1 MAAGTFDDIAAALY
15 AGPPEV
21 FTASRNARAKE
32 IEDAALAAEVK
43 ALRKPSVA
51 AWVVNV
57 FAQERAAQLG
67 EALALAAELRE
78 AQEDLDAAAL
88 STLSRQRRALT
99 RRLAESAAD
108 LAGSRGERVT
118 AATRDAVEQTIS
130 AAFFDQ
136 DAAAAVASGRL
147 VRALEPSGTA
157 DDVRD
162 AVAGTL
168 LPTLQPQ
175 PRRPRDELQER
186 RKRRDAERQ
195 VAAAEKALAAAERAL
210 TKEDEAVRALSDR
223 AEELA
228 DGIAEVEAQLEKLR
242 QEADRVE
249 RDRPAA
255 EQRRTAAAEKRDA
268 AAEAVE
274 SAREALDDL

>member
-15 AGPPEV
+15 AGPPEA

-108 LAGSRGERVT
+108 LAASRGERVT

-157 DDVRD
+157 DDIRD

-168 LPTLQPQ
+168 PTLQPQ
-175 PRRPRDELQER
+175 PPRPRDELQER

>member
-15 AGPPEV
+15 AGPPEA

-88 STLSRQRRALT
+88 STLSRQRRTLT

-108 LAGSRGERVT
+108 LAASRGERVT

-157 DDVRD
+157 DDIRD

-168 LPTLQPQ
+168 PTLQPQ
-175 PRRPRDELQER
+175 PPRPRDELQER

>member
-15 AGPPEV
+15 AGPPEA

-88 STLSRQRRALT
+88 STLSRQRRTLT

-108 LAGSRGERVT
+108 LAASRGERVT

-157 DDVRD
+157 DDIRD

-168 LPTLQPQ
+168 PTLQPQ
-175 PRRPRDELQER
+175 PPRPRDELQER

-195 VAAAEKALAAAERAL
+195 VAAAEKALAEAERAL

-255 EQRRTAAAEKRDA
+255 EQRRTAAAEKKDA

>member
-1 MAAGTFDDIAAALY
+1 MVASTFDDIAATLY
-15 AGPPEV
+15 AGPPEA
-21 FTASRNARAKE
+21 FTASRNARVKE
-32 IEDAALAAEVK
+32 IEDRALAAEVK

-67 EALALAAELRE
+67 EALTLAAELRE

-88 STLSRQRRALT
+88 AKLSRERRALT
-99 RRLAESAAD
+99 RRLAETAAD

-118 AATRDAVEQTIS
+118 AATREAVEQTIS

-157 DDVRD
+157 DDIRD

-168 LPTLQPQ
+168 PTLQPQ
-175 PRRPRDELQER
+175 APRPPDELQER
-186 RKRRDAERQ
+186 RKRRDAERR
-195 VAAAEKALAAAERAL
+195 VAAAEKDLAAAERAL
-210 TKEDEAVRALSDR
+210 AKEDEAVQALSDR
-223 AEELA
+223 ADELA
-228 DGIAEVEAQLEKLR
+228 DGIAELEAQLEKLHH
-242 QEADRVE
+242 EADRIE

-255 EQRRTAAAEKRDA
+255 EERRTAAARKKDA
-268 AAEAVE
+268 AAEAVQA
-274 SAREALDDL
+274 AREALDDL

>member
-15 AGPPEV
+15 AGPPEA

-78 AQEDLDAAAL
+78 AQQDLDAAAL

-157 DDVRD
+157 DDIRD

-168 LPTLQPQ
+168 PTLQPQ
-175 PRRPRDELQER
+175 PPRPRDELQER

-195 VAAAEKALAAAERAL
+195 VAAAEKALAEAERAL

>member
-1 MAAGTFDDIAAALY
+1 MAAPTLDDIAAALY
-15 AGPPEV
+15 AGPPEE
-21 FTASRNARAKE
+21 FTTARNARAK
-32 IEDAALAAEVK
+32 DLDDRALAAEVK
-43 ALRKPSVA
+43 ALRKPAVA

-57 FAQERAAQLG
+57 FAQQGAAQLG

-78 AQEDLDAAAL
+78 AQADLDAAAL
-88 STLSRQRRALT
+88 AKLGRERRALT
-99 RRLAESAAD
+99 RRLAETAAD

-130 AAFFDQ
+130 AAFFDP

-157 DDVRD
+157 DDIRD

-168 LPTLQPQ
+168 PALQPQ
-175 PRRPRDELQER
+175 PPRPPDELQER

-195 VAAAEKALAAAERAL
+195 LAVAEKDLAAAERAL
-210 TKEDEAVRALSDR
+210 AKEDEVMQALSDR

-228 DGIAEVEAQLEKLR
+228 DGIAELEAQIEKLH

-255 EQRRTAAAEKRDA
+255 EERRTAAVEKKDA
-268 AAEAVE
+268 AAEAVQA
-274 SAREALDDL
+274 ARAALADL

>member
-15 AGPPEV
+15 AGPPEA

-57 FAQERAAQLG
+57 FAQERATQLG

-88 STLSRQRRALT
+88 STLSRQRRTLT

-108 LAGSRGERVT
+108 LAASRGERVT

-147 VRALEPSGTA
+147 MRALEPSGTA
-157 DDVRD
+157 DDIRD

-168 LPTLQPQ
+168 PTLQPQ
-175 PRRPRDELQER
+175 PPRPRDELQER

-210 TKEDEAVRALSDR
+210 TKEDEEVRALSDR

>member
-1 MAAGTFDDIAAALY
+1 MAAPTLDDIAAALY
-15 AGPPEV
+15 AGPPEE
-21 FTASRNARAKE
+21 FTAARNARAK
-32 IEDAALAAEVK
+32 DLDDRALAAEVK
-43 ALRKPSVA
+43 ALRKPAVA

-78 AQEDLDAAAL
+78 AQADLDAAAL
-88 STLSRQRRALT
+88 AKLGRERRALT
-99 RRLAESAAD
+99 RRLAETAAD

-130 AAFFDQ
+130 AAFFDP

-147 VRALEPSGTA
+147 LRALEPSDTA
-157 DDVRD
+157 DDIRD

-168 LPTLQPQ
+168 PTLHPQ
-175 PRRPRDELQER
+175 PPRPPDELQER
-186 RKRRDAERQ
+186 RRRRDAERQ
-195 VAAAEKALAAAERAL
+195 VAAAEKDLAAAERAL
-210 TKEDEAVRALSDR
+210 AKEDEAVQALRDR

-228 DGIAEVEAQLEKLR
+228 DGIAELEAQMEQLR
-242 QEADRVE
+242 QEADRVD

-255 EQRRTAAAEKRDA
+255 EKRRTAAVEKKDT
-268 AAEAVE
+268 AAEAVQA
-274 SAREALDDL
+274 AREALDDL

>member
-1 MAAGTFDDIAAALY
+1 MAAPTLDDIAAALY
-15 AGPPEV
+15 AGPPEE
-21 FTASRNARAKE
+21 FTTARNARAK
-32 IEDAALAAEVK
+32 DLDDRALAAEVK
-43 ALRKPSVA
+43 ALRKPAVA

-78 AQEDLDAAAL
+78 AQADLDAAAL
-88 STLSRQRRALT
+88 AKLGRERRALT
-99 RRLAESAAD
+99 RRLAETAAD

-130 AAFFDQ
+130 AAFFDP

-157 DDVRD
+157 DDIRD

-168 LPTLQPQ
+168 PALQPQ
-175 PRRPRDELQER
+175 PPRPPDELQER

-195 VAAAEKALAAAERAL
+195 LAAAEKDLAAAERAL
-210 TKEDEAVRALSDR
+210 AKEGEVMQALSDR

-228 DGIAEVEAQLEKLR
+228 DGIAELEAQIEKLH
-242 QEADRVE
+242 QEADHVE

-255 EQRRTAAAEKRDA
+255 EERRTAAVEKKDA
-268 AAEAVE
+268 AAEAVQA
-274 SAREALDDL
+274 ARAALADL

>member
-1 MAAGTFDDIAAALY
+1 MAAPTLDDIAAALY
-15 AGPPEV
+15 AGPPEE
-21 FTASRNARAKE
+21 FTTARNARAK
-32 IEDAALAAEVK
+32 DLDDRALAAEVK
-43 ALRKPSVA
+43 ALRKPAVA

-88 STLSRQRRALT
+88 AKLGRERRALT
-99 RRLAESAAD
+99 RRLAETAAD

-130 AAFFDQ
+130 AAFFDP

-147 VRALEPSGTA
+147 VRPLEPSGTA
-157 DDVRD
+157 DDIRD

-168 LPTLQPQ
+168 PTLQPQ
-175 PRRPRDELQER
+175 PPRPRDELQER

-210 TKEDEAVRALSDR
+210 TTEDEAVRALSDR

-255 EQRRTAAAEKRDA
+255 EERRTVAVEKRDA
-268 AAEAVE
+268 AAGAVE
-274 SAREALDDL
+274 SARAALDDL

>member
-1 MAAGTFDDIAAALY
+1 MAVPTLDDIAAALY
-15 AGPPEV
+15 AGPPEE
-21 FTASRNARAKE
+21 FTAARNARAKE
-32 IEDAALAAEVK
+32 IEDRALAAEVK

-78 AQEDLDAAAL
+78 AQADLDAAAL
-88 STLSRQRRALT
+88 AKLGRERRALT
-99 RRLAESAAD
+99 RRLAETAAD

-130 AAFFDQ
+130 AAFFDP

-147 VRALEPSGTA
+147 VKALEPSGTT
-157 DDVRD
+157 DDIRD

-168 LPTLQPQ
+168 PTLRPQ
-175 PRRPRDELQER
+175 PSRPPDELQER

-195 VAAAEKALAAAERAL
+195 VAAAEKDLAAAERAL
-210 TKEDEAVRALSDR
+210 AKEDEAVRALSDR

-228 DGIAEVEAQLEKLR
+228 DGIAELEAQLEKLR

-255 EQRRTAAAEKRDA
+255 EKRRTAAAEKKDA
-268 AAEAVE
+268 AVEAVE
-274 SAREALDDL
+274 SAREALGDL

>member
-1 MAAGTFDDIAAALY
+1 MAAPTLDDIAAALY
-15 AGPPEV
+15 AGPPEE
-21 FTASRNARAKE
+21 FTTARNARAKGL
-32 IEDAALAAEVK
+32 DDRVLAAEVK
-43 ALRKPSVA
+43 ALRKPAVA

-88 STLSRQRRALT
+88 AKLSRERRALT
-99 RRLAESAAD
+99 RRLAETAAD

-130 AAFFDQ
+130 AAFFDP

-147 VRALEPSGTA
+147 VRALEPSGNA
-157 DDVRD
+157 DDLRE
-162 AVAGTL
+162 AVAGTF
-168 LPTLQPQ
+168 PTLRPQ
-175 PRRPRDELQER
+175 APRPPDELQER

-195 VAAAEKALAAAERAL
+195 VAAAEKDLAAAERAL
-210 TKEDEAVRALSDR
+210 AKEDEVVQALSDR

-228 DGIAEVEAQLEKLR
+228 DGIAELEAQIETLHR
-242 QEADRVE
+242 EADRVE

-255 EQRRTAAAEKRDA
+255 EERRTAAVAKKEA
-268 AAEAVE
+268 AAEAVQA
-274 SAREALDDL
+274 ARAALADL